1 MPRRSPF
8 RRHRV
13 ISLIRRTARFRVLLR
28 ALLIA
33 VIAYAGFALLIFLVA
48 ERLIFLPPSE
58 RYAKDE
64 QVLLIP
70 RAGGGNVAALHLRNP
85 DARYTIL
92 FSHGNAEN
100 IVQGLGFLERMRDA
114 GFEVLAYDYSGY
126 GLSTGRP
133 SERAAYEDIE
143 AAYDYL
149 VRGGVPAERII
160 LHGRSLGGAV
170 AADLASRKPAAGL
183 VLESTFTSAYRVARV
198 PFLPF
203 DRFRT
208 DRKMPRVRM
217 PVLVIHGVDDEL
229 IGFWHGERLYDL
241 APGPR
246 QRLWV
251 QGSGHNDL
259 SYVAGER
266 YWTAL
271 RGFADGLRTAETGDT
286 GT

>member
-1 MPRRSPF
+1 MTTIIHRNPRR
-8 RRHRV
+8 
-13 ISLIRRTARFRVLLR
+13 RVLLR

-33 VIAYAGFALLIFLVA
+33 VIAYAGFAALLWLFA
-48 ERLIFLPPSE
+48 ERLIFLPPGE
-58 RYAKDE
+58 RYARDE

-70 RAGGGNVAALHLRNP
+70 RAGGGSVAALHLRNP

-100 IVQGLGFLERMRDA
+100 IVQGMGFLETMRDA

-149 VRGGVPAERII
+149 VRSAGVPPERII

-170 AADLASRKPAAGL
+170 AADLASRRPAAGL
-183 VLESTFTSAYRVARV
+183 VLESTFTSAFRVARLY

-208 DRKMPRVRM
+208 ESKLARVRM
-217 PVLVIHGVDDEL
+217 PVLVIHGENDEL
-229 IGFWHGERLYDL
+229 IGFWHGQRLYDA
-241 APGPR
+241 APGPK

-251 QGSGHNDL
+251 RGSGHNDL

-266 YWTAL
+266 YWAAL